1 MKKLLSLMLAMMLC
15 IGPAAGLAEGEI
27 DLGVIGG
34 ADGPTSIFVTE
45 NMVTS
50 AQMLEDAIAAGRK
63 VTIDFSIPEVEGI
76 NTGDPTV
83 DGALTDLVEA
93 IGVSASI
100 QGDEYHMGMSLAD
113 QDVLTVGV
121 AVNGEDAYIKSN
133 LIGGTVVIGAKEV
146 EPIINRLLDAL
157 VMMEALTEED
167 VASMKEELPELMEVL
182 QTAMAQSAELTM
194 TDEDLL
200 KLDYS
205 ALTGVIMNLAA
216 QVETIDEIV
225 VPRMCDP
232 ATKAVRLSI
241 DNAEFVSGLR
251 ACLQFVQDNPKLKNY
266 IAAQSGYNYT
276 DEELAEMWSHDGE
289 LYMEYGIY
297 SSEEEFR
304 NQNSFDYML
313 TEAFNALDTVKLL
326 DGEFVT
332 TVYMNDADEIV
343 YLTSVLPMFN
353 EEKAVYEADAAI
365 TEVKGTTEI
374 LNVVYTRQTVAQG
387 VSHVCN
393 IDVDGEGA
401 TIDVLAQ
408 ENSVQIRLS
417 DMASQT
423 LLLTIDAVQEN
434 DAVKGTYI
442 TNEEEETVYS
452 GSFIFAHSTSD
463 AHFKTQADFT
473 MEIAF
478 TPAEG
483 AAAEVPSLN
492 GMTLPGYQ
500 AKQPQAKTDNLAVSY
515 LCDYVRAGVDVNGAE
530 TLTVQFND
538 VKVVAECELTTS
550 DPVDSIMSGNVVRP
564 AELDEAAFL
573 NWFVGAANSV
583 TSWAGNLL
591 MALPESLL
599 SLILSMGMM

>member
-1 MKKLLSLMLAMMLC
+1 MKKLLSLILAMMLC
-15 IGPAAGLAEGEI
+15 IGPAAGLAEGKI

-34 ADGPTSIFVTE
+34 ADGPSSIFVTE
-45 NMVTS
+45 DMVTS

-93 IGVSASI
+93 IGVSASM

-167 VASMKEELPELMEVL
+167 VASMKEELPELMEVI
-182 QTAMAQSAELTM
+182 QTAMAQSAELSM

-232 ATKAVRLSI
+232 ATKGVRLSI
-241 DNAEFVSGLR
+241 DNAELVSGLR

-266 IAAQSGYNYT
+266 IAVQSGYNYT
-276 DEELAEMWSHDGE
+276 DEELAEMWAHDGE

-313 TEAFNALDTVKLL
+313 TEAFNALETVKLL
-326 DGEFVT
+326 DGEFIT

-353 EEKAVYEADAAI
+353 EEKAVYEADAAS

-423 LLLTIDAVQEN
+423 LLLTIEAVKEN
-434 DAVKGTYI
+434 NAVKGTYI

-473 MEIAF
+473 MEISF

-500 AKQPQAKTDNLAVSY
+500 ATQPQAKTDNLAVSY

>member
-93 IGVSASI
+93 IGVSASM

-133 LIGGTVVIGAKEV
+133 LIGGTVVIGAKDV

-417 DMASQT
+417 DMASQA
-423 LLLTIDAVQEN
+423 LLLTIDAMKEN

>member
-45 NMVTS
+45 DMVTS

-83 DGALTDLVEA
+83 DGALTDLVEV
-93 IGVSASI
+93 IGVSASM

-167 VASMKEELPELMEVL
+167 VASMKEELPELMEVF

-232 ATKAVRLSI
+232 ATKGVRLSI
-241 DNAEFVSGLR
+241 DNAELVSGLR

-276 DEELAEMWSHDGE
+276 DEELAEMWAHDGE

-313 TEAFNALDTVKLL
+313 TEAFNALETVKLL
-326 DGEFVT
+326 DGEFIT

-365 TEVKGTTEI
+365 TETKGTTEI

-423 LLLTIDAVQEN
+423 LLLTIEAVKEN

-473 MEIAF
+473 MEISF

-500 AKQPQAKTDNLAVSY
+500 AKQPQAKTDNLSVSY
-515 LCDYVRAGVDVNGAE
+515 LCDYIRAGVDVNGAE
-530 TLTVQFND
+530 TLTVKFND

>member
-34 ADGPTSIFVTE
+34 ADGPTGIFLTE
-45 NMVTS
+45 DMVTS

-232 ATKAVRLSI
+232 ATKGVRLSI
-241 DNAEFVSGLR
+241 DNAEFVSIVR
-251 ACLQFVQDNPKLKNY
+251 ACLQFVEDNPKLKNY

-276 DEELAEMWSHDGE
+276 DEELAEMWANDGE

-313 TEAFNALDTVKLL
+313 TEAFNALETVKLL
-326 DGEFVT
+326 DGEFIT

-353 EEKAVYEADAAI
+353 EEKAVYEADVAS

-374 LNVVYTRQTVAQG
+374 LKVVYTRQTVAQG

-423 LLLTIDAVQEN
+423 LLLTIDAVKEN

-452 GSFIFAHSTSD
+452 GSFIFSHSTSD

-483 AAAEVPSLN
+483 AAAEVPTLN

-500 AKQPQAKTDNLAVSY
+500 AKQPQAKTDNLSVSY

-530 TLTVQFND
+530 TLTVKFND
-538 VKVVAECELTTS
+538 VKVVAECKLTTS

>member
-15 IGPAAGLAEGEI
+15 IGPAAGLAEDEI

-45 NMVTS
+45 DMVTS

-93 IGVSASI
+93 IGVSASM

-167 VASMKEELPELMEVL
+167 VASMKEELPELMEVF

-216 QVETIDEIV
+216 KVETIDEIV

-232 ATKAVRLSI
+232 ATKGFRLSI
-241 DNAEFVSGLR
+241 DNAEFVSVLR
-251 ACLQFVQDNPKLKNY
+251 ACLQFVEDNPKLKNY
-266 IAAQSGYNYT
+266 IAVQSGYNYT
-276 DEELAEMWSHDGE
+276 DEELAEMWAHDGE

-297 SSEEEFR
+297 ASEEEFR
-304 NQNSFDYML
+304 NQNSIDYML
-313 TEAFNALDTVKLL
+313 TEAFNALETVKLL
-326 DGEFVT
+326 DGEFIT

-353 EEKAVYEADAAI
+353 EEKAVYEADAAS

-374 LNVVYTRQTVAQG
+374 LKVVYTRQTVAQG

-408 ENSVQIRLS
+408 ENSVQVRLS

-423 LLLTIDAVQEN
+423 LLLTIDAVKEN

-463 AHFKTQADFT
+463 AHFKTQAEFT

-500 AKQPQAKTDNLAVSY
+500 ATQPQAKTDNLAVSY
-515 LCDYVRAGVDVNGAE
+515 LCDYIRAGVDVNGAE
-530 TLTVQFND
+530 TLTVKFND
-538 VKVVAECELTTS
+538 VKVVAECKLTTS

>member
-1 MKKLLSLMLAMMLC
+1 MKKMLSLMLAMMLC

-45 NMVTS
+45 DMMTS

-93 IGVSASI
+93 IGVSASM

-232 ATKAVRLSI
+232 ATKGVRLSI
-241 DNAEFVSGLR
+241 DNAEFVSIVR
-251 ACLQFVQDNPKLKNY
+251 ACLQFVEDNPKLKNY
-266 IAAQSGYNYT
+266 IAAQSGYYT
-276 DEELAEMWSHDGE
+276 EEELANMWAQDGE

-297 SSEEEFR
+297 ASEAEFR
-304 NQNSFDYML
+304 EVMKTFDQVMA
-313 TEAFNALDTVKLL
+313 EAFRLLEDAKAL
-326 DGEFVT
+326 DGEFIT
-332 TVYMNDADEIV
+332 TVYMNDA
-343 YLTSVLPMFN
+343 N
-353 EEKAVYEADAAI
+353 EEKAVYEADAAS

-408 ENSVQIRLS
+408 ETSVQIRLS

-423 LLLTIDAVQEN
+423 LLLTIDAVKEN

-515 LCDYVRAGVDVNGAE
+515 LCDYIRAGVDVNGAE
-530 TLTVQFND
+530 TLTVKFND
-538 VKVVAECELTTS
+538 VKVVAECKLTTS

>member
-27 DLGVIGG
+27 DLGVIGW

-93 IGVSASI
+93 IGVSASM

-167 VASMKEELPELMEVL
+167 VASMKEELPELMEVF

-232 ATKAVRLSI
+232 ATKGFRLSI
-241 DNAEFVSGLR
+241 DNAEFVSVLR
-251 ACLQFVQDNPKLKNY
+251 ACLQFVEDNPKLKNF

-276 DEELAEMWSHDGE
+276 DEELAEMWAHDGE

-297 SSEEEFR
+297 ASEEEFR

-313 TEAFNALDTVKLL
+313 TEAFNALETVKLL
-326 DGEFVT
+326 DGEFIT

-353 EEKAVYEADAAI
+353 EEKAVYEADAAS

-401 TIDVLAQ
+401 TIDVLAH

-417 DMASQT
+417 DMASQA
-423 LLLTIDAVQEN
+423 LLLTIDAMKEN

-591 MALPESLL
+591 MALPESVLTL
-599 SLILSMGMM
+599 FLSMGMM

>member
-27 DLGVIGG
+27 DLGMIGG
-34 ADGPTSIFVTE
+34 ADGPTSIFVAE
-45 NMVTS
+45 DMVTS
-50 AQMLEDAIAAGRK
+50 MQMMEDAIAAGRK
-63 VTIDFSIPEVEGI
+63 VTIDFSIPEVAGI

-93 IGVSASI
+93 IGVSASV

-146 EPIINRLLDAL
+146 EPIISRLLDAL

-167 VASMKEELPELMEVL
+167 VASLKEELSAMLDAFE
-182 QTAMAQSAELTM
+182 TAMEQSAGM
-194 TDEDLL
+194 TITEDDL
-200 KLDYS
+200 KNLDFS
-205 ALTGVIMNLAA
+205 ALTGVIMNLAS

-232 ATKAVRLSI
+232 ATKGVRLSI
-241 DNAEFVSGLR
+241 DNAEFVSILR
-251 ACLQFVQDNPKLKNY
+251 ACLQFVEDNPKLKNY
-266 IAAQSGYNYT
+266 MAAQGGFYSE
-276 DEELAEMWSHDGE
+276 EELADMWAQNGE
-289 LYMEYGIY
+289 WYIENGLYANEADFR
-297 SSEEEFR
+297 SELKT
-304 NQNSFDYML
+304 FDETMA
-313 TEAFNALDTVKLL
+313 EAFKMIEDAKAL
-326 DGEFVT
+326 DGEFIT

-408 ENSVQIRLS
+408 ENSAQIRLS

-423 LLLTIDAVQEN
+423 LLLTIDAVKEN

-452 GSFIFAHSTSD
+452 GSFVFAHSASD

-483 AAAEVPSLN
+483 AAADVPSLN

-500 AKQPQAKTDNLAVSY
+500 AKQPQAKNDSLAISY
-515 LCDYVRAGVDVNGAE
+515 LCDYARAGVDVNGKE

-538 VKVVAECELTTS
+538 VKVAAEWVLTTS

-564 AELDEAAFL
+564 AELDDAAFL

-591 MALPESLL
+591 MALPESVL

>member
-93 IGVSASI
+93 IGVSASM

-167 VASMKEELPELMEVL
+167 VASMKEELPELMEVF

-251 ACLQFVQDNPKLKNY
+251 ACLQFVEDNPKLKNY
-266 IAAQSGYNYT
+266 IAAQSGYYT
-276 DEELAEMWSHDGE
+276 EEELANMWAQDGE

-297 SSEEEFR
+297 ASEAEFR
-304 NQNSFDYML
+304 EVMKTFDQVMA
-313 TEAFNALDTVKLL
+313 EAFRLLEDAKAL
-326 DGEFVT
+326 DGEFIT

-353 EEKAVYEADAAI
+353 EEQAVYEADAAS

-423 LLLTIDAVQEN
+423 LLLTIEAVKEN
-434 DAVKGTYI
+434 NAVKGTYI

-473 MEIAF
+473 MEISF

-500 AKQPQAKTDNLAVSY
+500 ATQPQAKTDNLSVSY